1 MKIKDLFE
9 LNREFRKFEYICGQ
23 KGEDNVIT
31 NIEITEVPD
40 GVYWVSEGDFLITT
54 GYFIKKDEIAFENF
68 IKTLIV
74 RKASGLGIK
83 VGRFIEKM
91 PIDIINIAEAN
102 DFPII
107 SVPIQMPYRHILWP
121 VINKLINNEYY
132 DNYILKRYIVE
143 LKKTMKNNYNVNAI
157 TELLTLYLNYKNGIF
172 WGNNFK
178 KVNSGEDYS
187 FDIMA
192 SILKNDSNKL
202 FVSSEANCT
211 VLKEEGNYYFFKVEA
226 VNYIIAYLGIF
237 TGKKN
242 TLNDSDLK
250 IVEETLPYL
259 SVYLL
264 SNPDINLKYYKDVD
278 EFFLSIIQ
286 GDYSDNE
293 MKLKEDSTYLDI
305 AYDMNRIIWTVNFNF
320 SGIDETKRLVKTIK
334 SFLNAYQSDFFCLEK
349 NKRLIF
355 VSSINSDQLSDKF
368 YSYFF
373 KEVIKSIEYSH
384 KDINF
389 SIGVSKICNNLKYL
403 NFAHD
408 EAVYANKIGNKIHP
422 EDKVYYY
429 DDYMVYHLLYEVSNH
444 PTLSKIYRNTVE
456 RIIKYDHKN
465 HADLFETVLSL
476 IKNDFNINQ
485 TSKHLFIHRN
495 TLYKRITKINNLLDL
510 DIDKSENRL
519 ILQLAFKL
527 KEILD

>member
-23 KGEDNVIT
+23 KGEDNVIA

-68 IKTLIV
+68 IKMLID

-83 VGRFIEKM
+83 VGRFIDKIPM
-91 PIDIINIAEAN
+91 DIINIAEAN

-107 SVPIQMPYRHILWP
+107 SVPLQMPYRNIIWP
-121 VINKLINNEYY
+121 VINKLIDNESY
-132 DNYILKRYIVE
+132 DTYVLKRYIAE
-143 LKKTMKNNYNVNAI
+143 LKKTIKNNYNINAI
-157 TELLTLYLNYKNGIF
+157 TELISLYLNYKNGIF

-178 KVNSGEDYS
+178 QINSGEDNSY
-187 FDIMA
+187 DAMA
-192 SILKNDSNKL
+192 CILKNDYNRL
-202 FVSSEANCT
+202 FVSPKANCMI
-211 VLKEEGNYYFFKVEA
+211 VKEEGNYYFFKIEA
-226 VNYIIAYLGIF
+226 VNYIVAYLCIF
-237 TGKKN
+237 TEKN
-242 TLNDSDLK
+242 ELNATDLK
-250 IVEETLPYL
+250 IVESTLPYL

-264 SNPDINLKYYKDVD
+264 SNPDMNLKYYKNVD
-278 EFFLSIIQ
+278 EFFLSLIQ

-293 MKLKEDSTYLDI
+293 MKLKEDSAYLDI
-305 AYDMNRIIWTVNFNF
+305 AYSMNRIIWTVNFSF
-320 SGIDETKRLVKTIK
+320 SSIHETKRLVKTIK
-334 SFLNAYQSDFFCLEK
+334 SFLNAYQLDSFCLEK

-355 VSSINSDQLSDKF
+355 VSSINSNQLSEKL
-368 YSYFF
+368 YSCIF
-373 KEVIKSIEYSH
+373 KEMIKSIEYSH

-389 SIGVSKICNNLKYL
+389 SIGVSKICSNLKYL
-403 NFAHD
+403 SFAHD

-429 DDYMVYHLLYEVSNH
+429 DNYMVYHLLYEVSNH
-444 PTLSKIYRNTVE
+444 PTLSKIYKNTVE
-456 RIIKYDHKN
+456 RIIKYDNKY

-485 TSKHLFIHRN
+485 TSNHLFIHRN
-495 TLYKRITKINNLLDL
+495 TLYKRIAKINNLLDL

-519 ILQLAFKL
+519 ILQIAFKL